1 MVERMVLMIEPA
13 KALRIARLALDIAT
27 GDRQDAVNVVRE
39 LMILAADMIPVDE
52 LKEFLTDRDRIFAD
66 LSADVA
72 EQIKLDG
79 SDKR

>member
-1 MVERMVLMIEPA
+1 MNVAQE
-13 KALRIARLALDIAT
+13 KAAVTIAFTALSVAT
-27 GDRQDAVNVVRE
+27 GATSPTDGARIIMGV
-39 LMILAADMIPVDE
+39 LADLIPVDE

-66 LSADVA
+66 LTADVA

>member
-1 MVERMVLMIEPA
+1 MIEPA

-66 LSADVA
+66 LSADVV